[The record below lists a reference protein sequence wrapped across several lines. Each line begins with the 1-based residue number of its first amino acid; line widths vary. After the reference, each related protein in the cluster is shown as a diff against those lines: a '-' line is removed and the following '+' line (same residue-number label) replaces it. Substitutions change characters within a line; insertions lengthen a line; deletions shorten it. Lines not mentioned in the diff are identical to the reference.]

1 MNRYKTIWTS
11 VLCLGLLASAAGIA
25 QQISE
30 HRHPN
35 LANAQRFTEQASQAL
50 ARAQQANEFDLGGHA
65 NHARE
70 LLQQADQEIIEAT
83 RASNHR

>member
-11 VLCLGLLASAAGIA
+11 VLCLGLVTTAAGVA
-25 QQISE
+25 QQVNSG
-30 HRHPN
+30 RHPN
-35 LANAQRFTEQASQAL
+35 LAAAQRFTEQASQAL

-65 NHARE
+65 AHARD
-70 LLQQADQEIIEAT
+70 LLQQANQEILEAT